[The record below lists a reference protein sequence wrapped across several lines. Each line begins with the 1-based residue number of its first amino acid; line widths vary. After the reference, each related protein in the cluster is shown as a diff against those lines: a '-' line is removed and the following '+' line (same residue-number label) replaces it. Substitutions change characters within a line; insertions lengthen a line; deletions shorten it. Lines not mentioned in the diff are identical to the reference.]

1 MVKNARKWLKLAFS
15 YQYLFYFSKSLVQN
29 CLNICFESLRYV
41 VYETKAKKIWHCICI
56 DLRKVKVKVT
66 LEKDNTKLAF
76 IAHVI
81 VDLAII

>member
-1 MVKNARKWLKLAFS
+1 M
-15 YQYLFYFSKSLVQN
+15 QN

-41 VYETKAKKIWHCICI
+41 VYETKVKKIWHCICS

-76 IAHVI
+76 FAHVI
-81 VDLAII
+81 VDLAIIKAHVFFPY

>member
-1 MVKNARKWLKLAFS
+1 MQENGLNWHFLTGPVFC
-15 YQYLFYFSKSLVQN
+15 YFSKCLVQN

-41 VYETKAKKIWHCICI
+41 VYETKVKKIWHCICS

-76 IAHVI
+76 FAHVI
-81 VDLAII
+81 VDLTII

>member
-1 MVKNARKWLKLAFS
+1 M
-15 YQYLFYFSKSLVQN
+15 QN

-41 VYETKAKKIWHCICI
+41 VYETKVKKMWHCICS

-76 IAHVI
+76 FAHVI